1 MRSSAHCAA
10 PNSFFLGSSAELTAA
25 ILSPG
30 AGSTKALSSP
40 RSLRNWP
47 GIFCFLY
54 CMVPKC
60 CLYFVHC
67 VCKPKRSIDP
77 RWCFLSSFHFCAIR
91 GSVFSLLCVALHV
104 RKSLGANRI
113 SHVKSLLL
121 SFLSGS
127 TPAEFSGKHA
137 RFHQGE

>member
-1 MRSSAHCAA
+1 MKSSAHCAA
-10 PNSFFLGSSAELTAA
+10 PTFSLAAPWNLLLQFCLLVQVRLRPKPCPPLGHCAIGLASFAF
-25 ILSPG
+25 
-30 AGSTKALSSP
+30 
-40 RSLRNWP
+40 
-47 GIFCFLY
+47 Y

-60 CLYFVHC
+60 FLYFVHC

-77 RWCFLSSFHFCAIR
+77 HWCFLSSFNLCAIR